1 MASDALSQPSHDE
14 YASVEETRVAI
25 TALSND
31 DYIKLM
37 VIASFFCYRRGL
49 RRSQLEPEELL
60 SEAMFRT
67 LNGER
72 RWRKGRVNIIRHLDR
87 CMESI
92 SGHSV
97 AEEVAKAKMSEAILV
112 AEFDEKKQSPRATQ
126 RADAEEHILALD
138 ELNRIR
144 TYLAES
150 PVAFQVLWL
159 KAEGYTES
167 EITLKLGIGKKGYEA
182 ARKKIERMMATYL
195 RAGRTQ
201 HD

>member
-1 MASDALSQPSHDE
+1 MASDALSQPPHDE

-37 VIASFFCYRRGL
+37 VIASFFCHKRGL
-49 RRSQLEPEELL
+49 RHSQLEPDELL

-72 RWRKGRVNIIRHLDR
+72 RWRKDRVSIIRHLDR

-92 SGHSV
+92 SGHVV
-97 AEEVAKAKMSEAILV
+97 AGEVAKAKMSATML
-112 AEFDEKKQSPRATQ
+112 AADFDEKKQSPRATQ
-126 RADAEEHILALD
+126 RADAEEHISALD
-138 ELNRIR
+138 ELKRIR
-144 TYLAES
+144 THLAES
-150 PVAFQVLWL
+150 PIALQVLL
-159 KAEGYTES
+159 LRAEGYTES
-167 EITLKLGIGKKGYEA
+167 EITLRLGIGKKGYEA

-195 RAGRTQ
+195 RDGRTQ
-201 HD
+201 HE